1 MHNDK
6 LQKVTRRPKRHFSLE
21 DKKNFC
27 IAWEASG
34 LDKAKFCKKYDLVHS
49 VFSKWCRQLNSN
61 KPTPPS
67 QNHWIPIALNETP
80 SLLKKDKGVIDIK
93 IPNITHVLLFALCC
107 IHLLR
112 QGWCTRI

>member
-27 IAWEASG
+27 IAWEASR

-49 VFSKWCRQLNSN
+49 VFSKWCRQLNSKN
-61 KPTPPS
+61 RHRLPKT
-67 QNHWIPIALNETP
+67 IGYR
-80 SLLKKDKGVIDIK
+80 LL
-93 IPNITHVLLFALCC
+93 
-107 IHLLR
+107 
-112 QGWCTRI
+112 